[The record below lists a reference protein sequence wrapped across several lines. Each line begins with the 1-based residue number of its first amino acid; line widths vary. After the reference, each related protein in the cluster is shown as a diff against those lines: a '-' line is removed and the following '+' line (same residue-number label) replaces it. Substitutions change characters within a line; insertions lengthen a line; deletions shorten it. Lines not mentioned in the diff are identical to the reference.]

1 MVSARIR
8 AGNYPPEDVP
18 ILKYQQTEVAWNDN
32 ISHIF
37 FVHNEFYEFESSL
50 DVCDTSDPEIG
61 RLPDDT
67 LFLLHMQRWDE
78 EAGVTSSPIEMAECD
93 SYRKIVKMGRRALPL
108 IMEQLAANLND
119 PDHWFMALSEIT
131 GEDPVPEK
139 DYGKTLNM
147 AGAWLEWWRKNSGE
161 YVG

>member
-1 MVSARIR
+1 MSPKIR
-8 AGNYPPEDVP
+8 
-18 ILKYQQTEVAWNDN
+18 LNDDKVESEKVN
-32 ISHIF
+32 II
-37 FVHNEFYEFESSL
+37 ES
-50 DVCDTSDPEIG
+50 DVCNTSDPEIG
-61 RLPDDT
+61 RLPDSS
-67 LFLLHMQRWDE
+67 LFLLYMQRWDE

-108 IMEQLAANLND
+108 IMEQLEAEMED

-147 AGAWLEWWRKNSGE
+147 AEAWLEWWRKNSGN